1 MKALGYIAL
10 ALVGVVGLFFAFQ
23 RLGAPAVLLLGAIVG
38 AGLLLARK
46 VKTDPHTGWGYLR
59 AFGWMAA
66 LASGVW
72 TVVAFASGALLL
84 AIPLAGILV
93 GCVLW
98 IQHCTRKIKEAHAG
112 TGHSAPSAASQNLE
126 AANDLTSQVI
136 ANARRS
142 QARGRSLHLQGE
154 NLDLTRRNRELE
166 EEVAKLQCE
175 AAERDAAMQD
185 PFYDPIPKA

>member
-10 ALVGVVGLFFAFQ
+10 ALVGVVGFFFAFQ

-98 IQHCTRKIKEAHAG
+98 IQHCTRKIKGAHAG
-112 TGHSAPSAASQNLE
+112 AGHPAPSAAAQKLE
-126 AANDLTSQVI
+126 VANDLTSTII

-154 NLDLTRRNRELE
+154 NLDLTRRNRQLE
-166 EEVAKLQCE
+166 DQVAKLQHE

>member
-66 LASGVW
+66 LATGAWSII
-72 TVVAFASGALLL
+72 AFLSGALLL
-84 AIPLAGILV
+84 AIPLVGILV

-98 IQHCTRKIKEAHAG
+98 IQHCTRKINGAHAG
-112 TGHSAPSAASQNLE
+112 AGHSAPSAASQNLE

-166 EEVAKLQCE
+166 DEVAKLQSE

-185 PFYDPIPKA
+185 PFYDPISKA

>member
-1 MKALGYIAL
+1 MKIATTL
-10 ALVGVVGLFFAFQ
+10 ALTLLGLAALLFSLF
-23 RLGAPAVLLLGAIVG
+23 RLGAPAALLLLGIAA
-38 AGLLLARK
+38 AGLLLCSK
-46 VKTDPHTGWGYLR
+46 VRRDPYVGWGYLR

-72 TVVAFASGALLL
+72 TLIGFVASGLLI
-84 AIPLAGILV
+84 AMPLAAVFV
-93 GCVLW
+93 GSVFW
-98 IQHCTRKIKEAHAG
+98 IQHCTRKIKGAHAG
-112 TGHSAPSAASQNLE
+112 AGHSAPSAASQNLE

-154 NLDLTRRNRELE
+154 NLDLTRRNRQLE
-166 EEVAKLQCE
+166 DEVAKLQRE